1 MRASEHKQLTIT
13 CQDDHMIDV
22 EDAIY
27 GNEERQ
33 KTCAKDQTTKLE
45 ERSDL
50 LSRIRYLKHLAR
62 CNSKQTCSIWASN
75 GVFGGDPCPGVG
87 KYLEVT
93 YTCKSKSN
101 GIKFN
106 VYVNPIQSSPCL
118 IIYV

>member
-1 MRASEHKQLTIT
+1 MRASEHKQLNIT

-62 CNSKQTCSIWASN
+62 CNSKQTCSIRASN
-75 GVFGGDPCPGVG
+75 GEFGGDPCPGVV

-93 YTCKSKSN
+93 YTCKSKSSFMSMS
-101 GIKFN
+101 I
-106 VYVNPIQSSPCL
+106 
-118 IIYV
+118 